1 MRRGERVDGADVDGI
16 GYIDISSLKVK
27 PKVKCDT
34 MPDSRDGTFLQVSA
48 KRWTLGCV
56 KPASWLPLA
65 AGRGSRNLG
74 PAFWPI
80 PVYSVMRNW

>member
-65 AGRGSRNLG
+65 TGASSRNLG
-74 PAFWPI
+74 PTF
-80 PVYSVMRNW
+80 